1 MRARRAA
8 IIASLLFVAAC
19 ATTPIERARLPFESP
34 TIEIAPGAPYERCVR
49 LEEGDRL
56 YFSYR
61 VDPPM
66 SFAIRRQ
73 SGTATV
79 SFVVRDA
86 SRDDAGIFFV
96 PETQDYC
103 LHWEPSIADAP
114 WPTLLRFE
122 IRLNT
127 AP

>member
-1 MRARRAA
+1 MRAGRAA
-8 IIASLLFVAAC
+8 ILAPLLLVTAC
-19 ATTPIERARLPFESP
+19 ATPIERTRLPFESP
-34 TIEIAPGAPYERCVR
+34 SIEIAPGAPYERCVR
-49 LEEGDRL
+49 VEAGDRL

-79 SFVVRDA
+79 SFVVREA
-86 SRDDAGIFFV
+86 SRDDSGIFFV

-127 AP
+127 AS